1 VPSFPLKAFEIVSD
15 PSNHEYVRW
24 NDEGDAF
31 IITNKNAFSDQV
43 LPKYFKHK
51 NLSTFIR
58 QLNIYGFK
66 KTKYKDEEHCFAHK
80 DFKRQNKRLLL
91 NMKRRAKNRSSDKKS
106 TSSESGYMSRSEV
119 MLLFE
124 KMTTRIDEQDNKID
138 KLIQA
143 NKEFKNSVLALY
155 TQLEKS
161 KEREKRMEKILMD
174 HQLSIGQGSSNTLLD
189 SDMFNNR
196 GADNM
201 FRLSNSE
208 MFNLFSSFMKN
219 FIQQIGKNDINNIY
233 IDKNNKLGY
242 YPRSP
247 GQNKSQEVL
256 PINGSDIRY
265 NMIENGPLS
274 S

>member
-1 VPSFPLKAFEIVSD
+1 MPSFPLKAFEILSD
-15 PSNHEYVRW
+15 PSNHDFVRW

-80 DFKRQNKRLLL
+80 DFIRTNKRLLL

-106 TSSESGYMSRSEV
+106 TSSDSGYMSRSEV
-119 MLLFE
+119 MLHFDR
-124 KMTTRIDEQDNKID
+124 MANRIDEQDHKID
-138 KLIQA
+138 KLIQS

-161 KEREKRMEKILMD
+161 KEREKRMEKILME
-174 HQLSIGQGSSNTLLD
+174 HQLSISQGNSNTLQED
-189 SDMFNNR
+189 GFGDKVKNSR
-196 GADNM
+196 GADTR
-201 FRLSNSE
+201 FRLSNTE

-219 FIQQIGKNDINNIY
+219 FIQQIGKN
-233 IDKNNKLGY
+233 NKFGY
-242 YPRSP
+242 YPM
-247 GQNKSQEVL
+247 GQNQNKAQEVI
-256 PINGSDIRY
+256 PINGTDYKNI
-265 NMIENGPLS
+265 MIENGPLS